1 MCCSAAV
8 GPEQQRPKAVENDS
22 LKAAD
27 HAAELYTAWKQ
38 DALAGSPAQ
47 STKMEVDKTSPKHV
61 CGSSLERRTPESG
74 GSQCPHSTT
83 RPRGEEPSSE
93 LASN

>member
-1 MCCSAAV
+1 MKAQQLLQPRREARHFVASASRPESGVRAPAAV
-8 GPEQQRPKAVENDS
+8 SPKQRKPKAVENDS

-47 STKMEVDKTSPKHV
+47 GK
-61 CGSSLERRTPESG
+61 EREA
-74 GSQCPHSTT
+74 QLH
-83 RPRGEEPSSE
+83 
-93 LASN
+93 